1 MEYTLTNNIKS
12 ILKKNFG
19 KNAEVIFEKS
29 LLVQYLNEKT
39 RSANRGSKARGS
51 FANLYAIY
59 VIEVCEIVR
68 GFQKIFS

>member
-1 MEYTLTNNIKS
+1 MEHTFTNNIRE
-12 ILKKNFG
+12 ILKKSFG
-19 KNAEVIFEKS
+19 KNTDTIFERS

-59 VIEVCEIVR
+59 V
-68 GFQKIFS
+68 